1 MQKVEFSRSVEGALR
16 LSLATLRTLRF
27 RHLLSGLDN
36 LDPSQQPDR
45 CGNQTALTG
54 YTEWVSEGPGPTVSI
69 GWDWYMPAASG
80 RWTCQRVGVPR
91 SNVIL
96 VNRHR
101 QEIEWHRNLALLASV
116 VDTWTWC
123 DTTCDAIL
131 VRYA

>member
-1 MQKVEFSRSVEGALR
+1 MQNVEFSRSVDGALR
-16 LSLATLRTLRF
+16 LSLATMRTLRF
-27 RHLLSGLDN
+27 RHLISGLD
-36 LDPSQQPDR
+36 DPELSLLPAR
-45 CGNQTALTG
+45 CGSLTALTG
-54 YTEWVSEGPGPTVSI
+54 YTEWVSEGAGPTVSI
-69 GWDWYMPAASG
+69 GWDWGMPASG
-80 RWTCQRVGVPR
+80 EWRCERVGAPR

-116 VDTWTWC
+116 VDTWAWS